1 MDDSHGIERER
12 HCSALA
18 QKSSVIKQYFNRISK
33 LRIPVFDAV
42 CCFSPGLL
50 LVENKATYHDL
61 GRRANLLVEKQPRK
75 LLLS

>member
-1 MDDSHGIERER
+1 MGFRQIEK

-18 QKSSVIKQYFNRISK
+18 QKSSVIKQYFNNISK
-33 LRIPVFDAV
+33 LRIPIFDAV

-50 LVENKATYHDL
+50 LVENKATYQDL
-61 GRRANLLVEKQPRK
+61 GRIANLSVKKQPRK